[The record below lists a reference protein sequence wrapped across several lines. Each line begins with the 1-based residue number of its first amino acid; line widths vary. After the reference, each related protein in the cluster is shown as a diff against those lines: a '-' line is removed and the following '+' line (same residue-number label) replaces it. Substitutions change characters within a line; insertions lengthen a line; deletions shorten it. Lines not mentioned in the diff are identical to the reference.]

1 MKLTASIIKSLKENI
16 RDWKVILLVLAF
28 SPFFVLITSLFYG
41 GEATTYTIGIIN
53 RDMGSE
59 SIKLVK
65 ELKNTNGQDNSQ
77 IFKIIDFNDT
87 KKMEEA
93 VKNKSIDL
101 GMIIPEDYSKK
112 LQISR
117 SGKVDNPAVVDIYG
131 SLGNM
136 KYTVAAVLS
145 SNQVY
150 KQGMEAAQIVLPS
163 EISETFL
170 EKKLPKNEFES
181 YAPGMISLSV
191 LMLLFTACASI
202 VKENEKR
209 TLVRLKLSRMGAFN
223 FLSGISIVQAVIAI
237 IAIIISYWAALA
249 LGYKPVGNFGPV
261 VVIGILSSFSMVA
274 VSLVVASFL
283 NTIFDVM
290 TVGCFPFFIMMF
302 FSGSMLPLPKVN
314 LFTIGG
320 HSFGFT
326 DILPLTHT
334 ASAFNK
340 ILNYG
345 AKITGV
351 GFEIA
356 MICLLSVIYFAAGMV
371 LYQRRKLSKA

>member
-77 IFKIIDFNDT
+77 VFEIVDFNDT

-117 SGKVDNPAVVDIYG
+117 SEKVDNPAVVDIYG

-163 EISETFL
+163 DISETFL

-223 FLSGISIVQAVIAI
+223 FLSGISIVQAIIAI

-302 FSGSMLPLPKVN
+302 FSGSMMPLPKVN

-320 HSFGFT
+320 HPFGFA

-345 AKITGV
+345 AEITGV

-356 MICLLSVIYFAAGMV
+356 MICLLSVIYFAAGIV